1 MYAFGAPTPQAYLKA
16 ALAYN
21 PKDGIAEKVRC
32 PTLVCEAEDDLFF
45 EGQPQTLYDH
55 LIGPKTLMTFTS
67 AEGAGSH
74 CRVGAGRLAFGRIVD
89 WLDDT
94 LKA

>member
-1 MYAFGAPTPQAYLKA
+1 
-16 ALAYN
+16 
-21 PKDGIAEKVRC
+21 
-32 PTLVCEAEDDLFF
+32 
-45 EGQPQTLYDH
+45 
-55 LIGPKTLMTFTS
+55 MTFTS